1 MKILTYLVPVL
12 ILAVIGLLIDWG
24 EFLGLFHGGRPEDYL
39 IATACYMLVI
49 LLRGGRFALLL
60 SGRFDGGTPWAAGVH
75 AASIG
80 SFGNHVLPMRMGE
93 IVFLVLPK
101 VAYGI
106 SLDRA
111 VAALVVARLCDV
123 LCVLALGMVGLGL
136 LGIGLPVWAYG
147 LLAALWLA
155 CAAAVLLLPAVAG
168 AARAGLA
175 WVERGAGPRLARRL
189 AAAEPMLAKLQ
200 AAAVVLR
207 RPAPVA
213 FALAVSAAVWVALAA
228 HFFYLLRAFGIPA
241 SAPQVA
247 VGMTAPQ
254 FVQMLP
260 IHTVG
265 NLGTY
270 EAGWTAGFVFAGLPV
285 EQAAASALASHLFD
299 IVLSGVLALASW
311 AAVGR
316 QVRLALAERQR
327 HGAAD

>member
-1 MKILTYLVPVL
+1 MRYLTYLVPVL
-12 ILAVIGLLIDWG
+12 MLTAIGMLVDWG
-24 EFLGLFHGGRPEDYL
+24 GFLALFRGGRPEDYL
-39 IATACYMLVI
+39 IATASYGLVI
-49 LLRGGRFALLL
+49 LLRGMRFAVLL
-60 SGRFDGGTPWAAGVH
+60 SGRIGGGTPWLAGIH
-75 AASIG
+75 TASIG
-80 SFGNHVLPMRMGE
+80 TFGNHVLPMRMGE
-93 IVFLVLPK
+93 IVFIVLPR
-101 VAYGI
+101 VTRTAP
-106 SLDRA
+106 LERA
-111 VAALVVARLCDV
+111 AAALLVARLCDV
-123 LCVLALGMVGLGL
+123 LCVLALGMVGLAL

-155 CAAAVLLLPAVAG
+155 CAAAVLLLPWAAG
-168 AARAGLA
+168 LARAGLA
-175 WVERGAGPRLARRL
+175 WAEQGFGRRAGRRL
-189 AAAEPMLAKLQ
+189 AAAGPVLARFQ
-200 AAAVVLR
+200 AAAALMR
-207 RPAPVA
+207 RPGPVA
-213 FALAVSAAVWVALAA
+213 FALAASLAVWVALAA

-241 SAPQVA
+241 TPPQVL
-247 VGMTAPQ
+247 VGMTVPQ

-327 HGAAD
+327 HGAGD